1 MTDRDHTIGF
11 RVNKHILV
19 FLLLFVSAR
28 DAAAADAS
36 RCGTDAFGN
45 EVCLDKNGVL
55 TNAPVKTGDDQSGSS
70 TAVKRSRSAEEADNT
85 GRENRKDRVRC
96 GIDPFGNRVCR

>member
-1 MTDRDHTIGF
+1 MTDRDHTIGY

-19 FLLLFVSAR
+19 FLLLFVSAL
-28 DAAAADAS
+28 DAAAVDES

-55 TNAPVKTGDDQSGSS
+55 TNAPVKSGDDQSGSN
-70 TAVKRSRSAEEADNT
+70 AAAKKSRSAEEADNT

-96 GIDPFGNRVCR
+96 GLDPFGNRVCR